1 MTSTLRSEYEPLPE
15 TCDILFPIL
24 GIAKDSGLGYCR
36 YEWAFQLYA
45 VYSNYC
51 FGYNTSYLSSILHLL
66 QHTLQLTVHL
76 DIVRMLTWFDRP
88 TSFRT
93 KHATRKTSFGKQER
107 DILEFEPF
115 GLGIEEIDHRDEGG
129 VEDGED
135 NKRPPSDV
143 SYHDKWLA

>member
-1 MTSTLRSEYEPLPE
+1 MNTNLYVRHVIYF
-15 TCDILFPIL
+15 LFIFIL
-24 GIAKDSGLGYCR
+24 GIAKDCRLGYWR

-51 FGYNTSYLSSILHLL
+51 FGCSTSYLSGILHLL
-66 QHTLQLTVHL
+66 QHPLQLTVHL

-93 KHATRKTSFGKQER
+93 EHATCEAPFDKKER
-107 DILEFEPF
+107 DVLEFKTLCF
-115 GLGIEEIDHRDEGG
+115 GIEKVDHRNEGG
-129 VEDGED
+129 VEDGKD

-143 SYHDKWLA
+143 S